1 MTTISLVTLLFFQ
14 RQRDYIS
21 MAFYT
26 NVIVLYTI
34 GKLFLSSIQWWY
46 FPHSH
51 ESSDSVICN
60 LLLLLLLLLSLFVFV
75 FCMLLLLDNI
85 GVGQEWQNTIPEGLT
100 SIHLTLGE

>member
-1 MTTISLVTLLFFQ
+1 MTTIALVTLLFFQ

-60 LLLLLLLLLSLFVFV
+60 LLLLLLLLLLLFLFVFV
-75 FCMLLLLDNI
+75 FCMLLPLDI
-85 GVGQEWQNTIPEGLT
+85 T
-100 SIHLTLGE
+100 